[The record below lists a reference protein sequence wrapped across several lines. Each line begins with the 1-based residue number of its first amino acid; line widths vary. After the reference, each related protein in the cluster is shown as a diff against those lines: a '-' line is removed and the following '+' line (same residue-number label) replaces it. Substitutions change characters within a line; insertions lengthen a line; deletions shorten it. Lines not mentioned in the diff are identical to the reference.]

1 MNSEERKELRKK
13 AERVRNGKYRSRAHS
28 KAEKRK
34 QRKAWKKRKA
44 KEGIESKEKAV
55 IADVQEIPEAEP
67 PAKKKCKEHTLNR
80 PSSRGTYLVSLSK
93 LKYQYKNPTEERKKP
108 AEKMQQKLVDS
119 AGAVGESASAGGN
132 QTANRHVE
140 KNVPASKIQGKRK
153 DVGGTSASS
162 KRIDRAVHN
171 EIDRSL
177 LKVDKTTKIGSGT
190 FGNCYLAVYRN
201 DFTVVVKEITS
212 GMTNSPQQAREEV
225 LREAAAITG
234 IGDHWGIPH
243 LFGVCTR
250 QAPYCLVLQ
259 YHALHSQSVT
269 LFKAASGGVLKDAV
283 KCADILKQTCKVLMH
298 IHARGYLHNDLKA
311 NNVVIDGAKNNPVI
325 IDFGKSCQIVKA
337 KLRKP
342 RLDIDKAMRKYP
354 HIAPEIHRGAKQSTS
369 SDVFSFGVLIVRL
382 FKEAKS
388 EIPQVL
394 KEIAQRCQSSNPRKR
409 PSLAELFETL
419 SKLS

>member
-13 AERVRNGKYRSRAHS
+13 AERVRDGKYRSRAHS

-34 QRKAWKKRKA
+34 QRKAWKKQKA
-44 KEGIESKEKAV
+44 KEGGENKEKIL

-67 PAKKKCKEHTLNR
+67 PAKKKRKEQTLNR
-80 PSSRGTYLVSLSK
+80 PSSRGTYLVRLSK
-93 LKYQYKNPTEERKKP
+93 LKYQHKNQTEERNKP
-108 AEKMQQKLVDS
+108 AEKMQQKMVDS
-119 AGAVGESASAGGN
+119 AGAVGESASAGRN
-132 QTANRHVE
+132 HAANRHVE
-140 KNVPASKIQGKRK
+140 KNLPASKLQSKRK

-171 EIDRSL
+171 EIDTSL
-177 LKVDKTTKIGSGT
+177 LKVDKTKKIGSGT

-201 DFTVVVKEITS
+201 DFTVVVKEIKS

-250 QAPYCLVLQ
+250 QVRYYLVLP

-283 KCADILKQTCKVLMH
+283 KCADILKQTCEVLMH

-311 NNVVIDGAKNNPVI
+311 NNVVIDEAKNNRVI
-325 IDFGKSCQIVKA
+325 IDLGKSCQIVKA

-342 RLDIDKAMRKYP
+342 RLDIDKVIRKYP

-369 SDVFSFGVLIVRL
+369 SDVFSFGVLIAR
-382 FKEAKS
+382 FFEEAKS
-388 EIPQVL
+388 EILQVL

-409 PSLAELFETL
+409 PRLAELLETL